1 MTIERI
7 IRNFLSEQLEY
18 PVTFEVQKNPP
29 EKYYIVEKTG
39 GGGRDYVQNSTFAIQ
54 SYADK
59 FADAMLMNEAL
70 KAAMPYAIELDE
82 ICNVELNSDYNY
94 TDTSQKKYRYQ
105 AVYDITH
112 Y

>member
-1 MTIERI
+1 MIERT
-7 IRNFLSEQLEY
+7 IRKYLANKLEY

-29 EKYYIVEKTG
+29 EQFYILEKTG
-39 GGGRDYVQNSTFAIQ
+39 GGCENMVYTSTLAIQ

-59 FADAMLMNEAL
+59 MADAMLMNEAL
-70 KAAMPYAIELDE
+70 KEAMNGIMELDE
-82 ICNVELNSDYNY
+82 ICNVDLNSDYNF

-105 AVYDITH
+105 AVFDVIH